1 MNSCAQLVVAITL
14 LLPPLPLWAQNEL
27 DSEQAQ
33 AVKAL
38 VERAAA
44 LIDRKGRFAFDEFRV
59 KGGAWF
65 SGDSYV
71 SVDTIDA
78 IVLCYPPNPAL
89 EGTDVMDLK
98 DKAGKVLHREMQSI
112 AWEKG
117 SGWLTYMW
125 PKPGQTEPS
134 KKWSY
139 IKRVRVGEQD
149 AWVGSGFYP
158 DK

>member
-1 MNSCAQLVVAITL
+1 MNSCAQLVVAIAL

-134 KKWSY
+134 QTWSY

>member
-1 MNSCAQLVVAITL
+1 MNSCAQLVVAIAL

>member
-1 MNSCAQLVVAITL
+1 MNRFAQLLAAITL
-14 LLPPLPLWAQNEL
+14 LLSPLPLCAQIEV
-27 DSEQAQ
+27 DSEQARE
-33 AVKAL
+33 VKTL
-38 VERAAA
+38 VERAAS
-44 LIDRKGRFAFDEFRV
+44 LIERKGRFAFDEFRV

-71 SVDTIDA
+71 TVDTIDA
-78 IVLCYPPNPAL
+78 VVLCYPPNPAL

-117 SGWLTYMW
+117 AGWLTYMW

-158 DK
+158 EE

>member
-1 MNSCAQLVVAITL
+1 MNRVTQFVLASAMLLSPSPLLAQS
-14 LLPPLPLWAQNEL
+14 EL
-27 DSEQAQ
+27 SSEQAQ
-33 AVKAL
+33 EVKAL

-78 IVLCYPPNPAL
+78 VVLCYPPNPAL
-89 EGTDVMDLK
+89 EGTDVMNLK
-98 DKAGKVLHREMQSI
+98 DKAGKVIHREMQSI
-112 AWEKG
+112 AWDKG

-125 PKPGQTEPS
+125 PKPGQAEPS
-134 KKWSY
+134 KKWQY

-158 DK
+158 EE

>member
-1 MNSCAQLVVAITL
+1 MKWLRQCFPFIALLVSPV
-14 LLPPLPLWAQNEL
+14 PLWAESTP

-33 AVKAL
+33 TVKAL

-44 LIDRKGRFAFDEFRV
+44 LIERKGSFAFDDFRV

-71 SVDTIDA
+71 FVDTIDA
-78 IVLCYPPNPAL
+78 VVLCYPPNPAL
-89 EGTDVMDLK
+89 EGTNVMEFK

-117 SGWLTYMW
+117 AGWLSYMW

-134 KKWSY
+134 EKWAY
-139 IKRVRVGEQD
+139 IKRVRVGERD

-158 DK
+158 EE